1 MPLTL
6 FNSRT
11 KKKELFLPLTPN
23 LVKMYVCG
31 VTVYDDC
38 HFGHA
43 RSALVFDTIR
53 RYLEYSG
60 YQVTYVRNFTDVD
73 DKILQRAQKEG
84 IPWTQVTEKYIEA
97 FYRDMR
103 RLGIIPPTI
112 EPRATHH
119 IQEILDMI
127 AGLVE
132 KHVAYEVEGDVY
144 FEVRKFSQ
152 YGQLSGRNLEEL
164 LAGARVEVD
173 HRKKDPMDF
182 ALWKSAKPDEPG
194 WESPWGKGRP
204 GWHIECS
211 AMSIKH
217 LGPTFD
223 IHGGG
228 KDLIFP
234 HHENEVAQSCA
245 YTGKEFA
252 RYWIHNGFVTI
263 DQEKMSKSLGN
274 FFTIREIFEKSPY
287 SEIVTGECLR
297 YYLLSTHYRSDINFS
312 NQSIAEAKAALDN
325 VYGLIQRLE
334 EHKAF
339 MLVSPIFLEI
349 QQEDGLKDQYLQ
361 EDAIKDQY
369 LPHLLDSLAQ
379 KFEQAM
385 DDDFNTPKV
394 LAAFHEFRGE
404 MNKLLVTRL
413 SDLDKQKAKECL
425 RKYGHPLGLFQFS
438 TEDWNKIST
447 QSTIPV
453 EFLKGVF
460 SKSQSI
466 EGWIEEQIQKRKE
479 AREKKD
485 FGTADKIRQEL
496 AAKDIILEDRP
507 DGTTRWKR

>member
-6 FNSRT
+6 YNSRT

-23 LVKMYVCG
+23 QVKMYVCG

-38 HFGHA
+38 HLGHA

-73 DKILQRAQKEG
+73 DKILQRAHKEG

-97 FYRDMR
+97 FYRDMG

-119 IQEILDMI
+119 IEDIVDMI

-132 KHVAYEVEGDVY
+132 KRVAYEVEGDVY

-287 SEIVTGECLR
+287 SETVTGECLR

-312 NQSIAEAKAALDN
+312 NQSIAEAKAALDS
-325 VYGLIQRLE
+325 VYGLMQRLE
-334 EHKAF
+334 EHGVSGP
-339 MLVSPIFLEI
+339 VSPNFLPN
-349 QQEDGLKDQYLQ
+349 QLEDQPKVQPGDQYLT
-361 EDAIKDQY
+361 
-369 LPHLLDSLAQ
+369 PLLDSLAK

-394 LAAFHEFRGE
+394 LAALHELRAE
-404 MNKLLVTRL
+404 ANKLLGKGL
-413 SDLDKQKAKECL
+413 SDNNKRKAKEIF
-425 RKYGHPLGLFQFS
+425 RKFGEPLGLLQIS
-438 TEDWNKIST
+438 PDVWSGKLKKIEASDK
-447 QSTIPV
+447 IPIGLSESV
-453 EFLKGVF
+453 EINPVDESEL
-460 SKSQSI
+460 I
-466 EGWIEEQIQKRKE
+466 EQQVQLRNE
-479 AREKKD
+479 ARARKD
-485 FGTADKIRQEL
+485 FAAADQIRKAL

>member
-6 FNSRT
+6 YNSRT

-23 LVKMYVCG
+23 QVKMYVCG

-38 HFGHA
+38 HLGHA

-73 DKILQRAQKEG
+73 DKILQRAHKEG

-97 FYRDMR
+97 FYRDMG

-119 IQEILDMI
+119 IQDIVDMI

-312 NQSIAEAKAALDN
+312 DQSISEAKSAMDSI
-325 VYGLIQRLE
+325 YGLIRRLE
-334 EHKAF
+334 EFDTQADNQGHEEWGR
-339 MLVSPIFLEI
+339 VSNHFAKKF
-349 QQEDGLKDQYLQ
+349 QE
-361 EDAIKDQY
+361 
-369 LPHLLDSLAQ
+369 S
-379 KFEQAM
+379 M

-394 LAAFHEFRGE
+394 LGAFHELRGE
-404 MNKLLVTRL
+404 INKLLGKGL
-413 SDLDKQKAKECL
+413 SSQAKQKVKEAL
-425 RKYGHPLGLFQFS
+425 KKFGEPLGLFQLNPKEWPFVAYGS
-438 TEDWNKIST
+438 ATIGGGGSLKAEGTKT
-447 QSTIPV
+447 AYGSTIISGGGSV
-453 EFLKGVF
+453 ETSRFV
-460 SKSQSI
+460 SSD
-466 EGWIEEQIQKRKE
+466 WIEEKIRLRNE
-479 AREKKD
+479 ARAQKD
-485 FGTADKIRQEL
+485 FSTADTIRNEL
-496 AAKDIILEDRP
+496 AEQGIILEDRH

>member
-6 FNSRT
+6 YNSRT
-11 KKKELFLPLTPN
+11 KKKELFLPLTPKQ
-23 LVKMYVCG
+23 VKMYVCG

-38 HFGHA
+38 HLGHA

-97 FYRDMR
+97 FYRDMG

-119 IQEILDMI
+119 IQDIVDMI

-132 KHVAYEVEGDVY
+132 KGVAYEVEGDVY

-182 ALWKSAKPDEPG
+182 ALWKSAKPEEPG

-274 FFTIREIFEKSPY
+274 FFTIREIFEKSSY

-325 VYGLIQRLE
+325 FYGLLQRLE
-334 EHKAF
+334 EPSSK
-339 MLVSPIFLEI
+339 SEI
-349 QQEDGLKDQYLQ
+349 GGDKDWETLC
-361 EDAIKDQY
+361 KDFTE
-369 LPHLLDSLAQ
+369 
-379 KFEQAM
+379 KFTWAM
-385 DDDFNTPKV
+385 DDDFNTPKA
-394 LAAFHEFRGE
+394 LAAFNEFRGTI
-404 MNKLLVTRL
+404 NKLLGKGL
-413 SDLDKQKAKECL
+413 SEKSRETILKTLKA
-425 RKYGHPLGLFQFS
+425 YGKTLGLFQMTVS
-438 TEDWNKIST
+438 KWNSIVVRLGMAKSEESGLPI
-447 QSTIPV
+447 
-453 EFLKGVF
+453 KGIVGPTN
-460 SKSQSI
+460 K
-466 EGWIEEQIQKRKE
+466 WIEEQIQIRNE
-479 AREKKD
+479 AREKKN
-485 FGTADKIRQEL
+485 FSTADRVRNEL
-496 AAKDIILEDRP
+496 ADQGIILEDRP

>member
-1 MPLTL
+1 
-6 FNSRT
+6 
-11 KKKELFLPLTPN
+11 
-23 LVKMYVCG
+23 MYVCG

-38 HFGHA
+38 HLGHA

-73 DKILQRAQKEG
+73 DKIIQRAQKEG

-103 RLGIIPPTI
+103 RLGVIPPTV

-119 IQEILDMI
+119 IQDIVDMI

-173 HRKKDPMDF
+173 PRKKDSMDF

-297 YYLLSTHYRSDINFS
+297 YYLLSTQYRSDINFS
-312 NQSIAEAKAALDN
+312 DQSIAEAKAALDN
-325 VYGLIQRLE
+325 VYGLMQRLE
-334 EHKAF
+334 EEGASKVA
-339 MLVSPIFLEI
+339 SPIFA
-349 QQEDGLKDQYLQ
+349 GDQHLTSLLQ
-361 EDAIKDQY
+361 G
-369 LPHLLDSLAQ
+369 LAQ
-379 KFEQAM
+379 KLEQAM
-385 DDDFNTPKV
+385 DDDLNTPKA

-404 MNKLLVTRL
+404 INKLLVKGL
-413 SDLDKQKAKECL
+413 SSQAKQKAKEEL
-425 RKYGHPLGLFQFS
+425 KKLGEPLGLFQL
-438 TEDWNKIST
+438 TPKDWPFIAYGSAMISGGGSVKVEGKKT
-447 QSTIPV
+447 ANGSATISGGGSV
-453 EFLKGVF
+453 ETSPLV
-460 SKSQSI
+460 SS
-466 EGWIEEQIQKRKE
+466 EWIEEKIRLRKE
-479 AREKKD
+479 ARENKD
-485 FGTADKIRQEL
+485 FAAADKIRKAL
-496 AAKDIILEDRP
+496 AEKGIILEDRP